1 MSNEAP
7 EAGDVVDA
15 PVADAPASDAP
26 APTDAPTEAPASE
39 TPSFEWS
46 DVRTALV
53 GEDAAMEKVVGRY
66 RSLDAF
72 GKAFMAQRQK
82 LSERAPELPTL
93 GENPSDEEVAAYREA
108 YGIPADV
115 AGYEVTFGEEFD
127 HTEADAGI
135 LDGFKASMHE
145 SNVPPAAAQAAIN
158 WYQNLVETDRQA
170 KNEMADT
177 VGDESANAL
186 KAEWGRE
193 FDSNAAAI
201 QNYLNQS
208 LGAEEAE
215 AMRSLRMED
224 GSFLMD
230 NADVLRLLVQPA
242 TDYVGPNSII
252 GGDVATAAK
261 TLNERKDELLGMRL
275 SDPNKFKTEGIQ
287 EELAD
292 IYGKLSRING

>member
-145 SNVPPAAAQAAIN
+145 SNVPPAAAQAAN
-158 WYQNLVETDRQA
+158 GFAGTR
-170 KNEMADT
+170 
-177 VGDESANAL
+177 
-186 KAEWGRE
+186 
-193 FDSNAAAI
+193 
-201 QNYLNQS
+201 
-208 LGAEEAE
+208 
-215 AMRSLRMED
+215 
-224 GSFLMD
+224 
-230 NADVLRLLVQPA
+230 
-242 TDYVGPNSII
+242 
-252 GGDVATAAK
+252 ATAQN
-261 TLNERKDELLGMRL
+261 TVTPTRL
-275 SDPNKFKTEGIQ
+275 KRPD
-287 EELAD
+287 
-292 IYGKLSRING
+292 SRFAVHQCARDRFARRQHLPR

>member
-1 MSNEAP
+1 MSDETL

-15 PVADAPASDAP
+15 PTTES
-26 APTDAPTEAPASE
+26 APTDAPAAEAPAE
-39 TPSFEWS
+39 ATPEAPALEWA
-46 DVRTALV
+46 DIRTALS
-53 GEDAAMEKVVGRY
+53 GGDEAMDKVIGRY

-108 YGIPADV
+108 YGIPAEVD
-115 AGYEVTFGEEFD
+115 GYEVTFGEEFD
-127 HTEADAGI
+127 HSEADQGI
-135 LDGFKASMHE
+135 LDGFKAAMHE
-145 SNVPPAAAQAAIN
+145 SNVPPGAAQAAIN

-193 FDSNAAAI
+193 FDGNVAAV

-208 LGAEEAE
+208 LGEEQAEDL
-215 AMRSLRMED
+215 RSLRMED

-242 TDYVGPNSII
+242 IDYVGPNSII

-261 TLNERKDELLGMRL
+261 TLNERKDELLSMRL
-275 SDPNKFKTEGIQ
+275 NDPNKFKSEGIQ

-292 IYGKLSRING
+292 IYGKLSRLNG